1 MCQRVSRGRRTHTL
15 EHAAAWHWK
24 ERSEGRR
31 AEEKVKR
38 SRKKHFNHVMTTEGS
53 RAGAD
58 VTTRARAPCLG
69 RVECL
74 FQDCCVQ
81 LLLALALR
89 SVQHEPDAHRC
100 WLYERGDDQV
110 PGLFPKPFLGLHK
123 QHLYRSHVL
132 SRARGLFVYLRLT
145 RWTRFCPR
153 GARMFSKR
161 LLAFSR
167 SSQFSP
173 TVPQL

>member
-1 MCQRVSRGRRTHTL
+1 MCECICTCPDVTHLGSKNSQRENVCQKVSRGRRTHTL
-15 EHAAAWHWK
+15 EHAAAWHGK

-38 SRKKHFNHVMTTEGS
+38 SRKEHFNHVMTTEGS

-69 RVECL
+69 RVECP

-89 SVQHEPDAHRC
+89 SVEHEPGA
-100 WLYERGDDQV
+100 
-110 PGLFPKPFLGLHK
+110 P
-123 QHLYRSHVL
+123 VL
-132 SRARGLFVYLRLT
+132 AV
-145 RWTRFCPR
+145 
-153 GARMFSKR
+153 
-161 LLAFSR
+161 
-167 SSQFSP
+167 
-173 TVPQL
+173 